1 MTAGNQQIIFQIGDG
16 ESGRKLELSP
26 GRNNLFHTLLLFLH
40 HVKTKEGGMLD
51 TVNLG
56 RYVKNVGDDS
66 SKSLLEQ
73 SLSSEYTRAHLYP
86 VEHINWV
93 GG

>member
-1 MTAGNQQIIFQIGDG
+1 MAKQQQTILSAHMYRFQIGDV

-40 HVKTKEGGMLD
+40 HIKTKEGGMLD

-56 RYVKNVGDDS
+56 RYVGNGRQFQVI
-66 SKSLLEQ
+66 
-73 SLSSEYTRAHLYP
+73 TRAESL
-86 VEHINWV
+86 V
-93 GG
+93 GKLTL

>member
-1 MTAGNQQIIFQIGDG
+1 MEVPLPYPNLFQIGDG

-40 HVKTKEGGMLD
+40 HIKTKEGGMLD

-56 RYVKNVGDDS
+56 RSVQ
-66 SKSLLEQ
+66 KSAVTL
-73 SLSSEYTRAHLYP
+73 THFRR
-86 VEHINWV
+86 V
-93 GG
+93 

>member
-1 MTAGNQQIIFQIGDG
+1 MYVANVDKHFQIRDG
-16 ESGRKLELSP
+16 ESDRKLELSP

-56 RYVKNVGDDS
+56 RSG
-66 SKSLLEQ
+66 
-73 SLSSEYTRAHLYP
+73 
-86 VEHINWV
+86 INILWV
-93 GG
+93 IDEEAMVH

>member
-1 MTAGNQQIIFQIGDG
+1 MAKQQQTILSAHMYCFQIGDG

-40 HVKTKEGGMLD
+40 HIKTKEGGMLD

-56 RYVKNVGDDS
+56 RYAEGNGRQFQVI
-66 SKSLLEQ
+66 
-73 SLSSEYTRAHLYP
+73 TRAESL
-86 VEHINWV
+86 V
-93 GG
+93 GKLTL